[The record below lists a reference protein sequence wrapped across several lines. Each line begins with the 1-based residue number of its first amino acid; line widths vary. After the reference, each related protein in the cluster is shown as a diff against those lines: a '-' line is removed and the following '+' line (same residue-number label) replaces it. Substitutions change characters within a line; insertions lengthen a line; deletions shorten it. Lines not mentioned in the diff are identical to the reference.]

1 MKRRFKICIMILLL
15 SAGLTACQ
23 ATPEDAV
30 VVDKL
35 QGIAQENIIPVDDEN
50 PKDLGI
56 PEHWEEKILRR
67 NVRAIV

>member
-1 MKRRFKICIMILLL
+1 MILLL